1 MAQGPIDY
9 TSGFGQQSPFGGAM
23 EAMQAGARFGVFEQ
37 QRAGLQ
43 QQQMMREQQMLAAQ
57 AERERQGQIG
67 QAVDALIQNPNA
79 TRADYDRLAVLMP
92 KDQSAAL
99 INAFNARTTEQQGND
114 LRFAGQ
120 IQAALR
126 AGNPAMA
133 QRLLVERAD
142 AERNSGQPAQAKQWG
157 TWAQIAETSP
167 DGLRVVV
174 GEILALLPGGGA
186 VLDAISKA
194 RTEGRAEA
202 AFVPEQAAREA
213 DARIKGANA
222 EFAPVVAQANAT
234 EAQAKAVTAGAKAKV
249 ADEAAR
255 LDLQLTRANIANAQ
269 SQVGERAARL
279 RLDADRLALDT
290 TRLLGEIQARAGA
303 IPEFAQRDVN
313 GAAVAAGV
321 ATQQATRL
329 NALATELSSLNAW
342 SGAAGSAAEYLK
354 RATGS
359 QNAQTLLRQEY
370 VRMRQSLVSQA
381 LPPGAASDKDIA
393 LAMEGFLPANADPQA
408 MASFL
413 RGMAKVQTI
422 TAEVETARGDWL
434 ASNRGSLG
442 RSGQSFQA
450 GRFRTVP
457 GETFAGFTDRVT
469 KELARPP
476 EGSAARVME
485 QIPFPGT
492 PAEAAARARL
502 NNPPAPAQP
511 AAGAAPAP
519 RSVDDLVRQFAAPTR

>member
-1 MAQGPIDY
+1 MAQQPIDY
-9 TSGFGQQSPFGGAM
+9 TRAFGQQSPFGGAM
-23 EAMQAGARFGVFEQ
+23 EAMQAGARFGVLEQ

-57 AERERQGQIG
+57 AEQERQGQLAT
-67 QAVDALIQNPNA
+67 AVDELFSNPNSTA
-79 TRADYDRLAVLMP
+79 SQYQRVVAQLP
-92 KDQSAAL
+92 KDWRDSVMGAW
-99 INAFNARTTEQQGND
+99 NARTADQKSNLLIFG
-114 LRFAGQ
+114 GQ
-120 IQAALR
+120 AMAALGSGR
-126 AGNPAMA
+126 PEVA
-133 QRLLVERAD
+133 QRMLVERAEAELNAGRPDEARRWSSLAESAMAGPD
-142 AERNSGQPAQAKQWG
+142 A
-157 TWAQIAETSP
+157 T
-167 DGLRVVV
+167 RVTI
-174 GEILALLPGGGA
+174 GALLAATGP
-186 VLDAISKA
+186 
-194 RTEGRAEA
+194 EGIAMLKSIEDSRRA
-202 AFVPEQAAREA
+202 VPELAALEA
-213 DARIKGANA
+213 DARIKGASA
-222 EFAPVVAQANAT
+222 EWAPVVARANAT
-234 EAQAKAVTAGAKAKV
+234 EAQAKAVAAAAQAGV

-255 LDLQLTRANIANAQ
+255 LGLQLTKANIANAQ
-269 SQVGERAARL
+269 SQIGDRAARL
-279 RLDADRLALDT
+279 NLDERRLALDT
-290 TRLLGEIQARAGA
+290 TRFLGEIQARAGA
-303 IPEFAQRDVN
+303 IPEFVQKDVN
-313 GAAVAAGV
+313 GAAVAAGT

-434 ASNRGSLG
+434 ANNRGSLG
-442 RSGQSFQA
+442 RAAQPFQA

-476 EGSAARVME
+476 EGSAARAIE
-485 QIPFPGT
+485 QIPGP
-492 PAEAAARARL
+492 RA
-502 NNPPAPAQP
+502 PAPAAPAQS